1 VCALELAT
9 VDGEPPDLVQGADS
23 DSKADL
29 LPLPAPSETYQ
40 LLDAATCQC
49 NAATNAS
56 VANMVELER
65 HWARIVMECD
75 SKGVRKNL
83 CLDRD
88 LLALH
93 ATGIRN
99 TAAASALEAF
109 YQLAGLEAQKHYL
122 QRGIEET
129 ERTLKRLDE
138 FRQKGLAI
146 PKGVDRSS
154 VALRLRTLQDQKL
167 QLDFLRIQL
176 NGQLQK
182 LMGCSLDEFAFYWP
196 QADWQPDLTPV
207 DVQSELTH
215 GLANRTDLRGLSLV
229 ICRLEKQTLP
239 VGRAVL
245 KFADGTVG
253 SVEPIDG
260 WIHVARCFRC
270 NKSELPVR
278 RRQLAIFYHDTEL
291 AATAEIKS
299 AAYKITLQQQRVR
312 VAQQK
317 VQELRDRLQELTEAR
332 NVQDIAIF
340 EISKVRVQT
349 YEAESDL
356 VRQVVGLQVARVGL
370 RKAQG
375 TLAQECGFS
384 PVLCCEGK
392 CDGARTPCSDKTCSK

>member
-1 VCALELAT
+1 VHET
-9 VDGEPPDLVQGADS
+9 DGDS
-23 DSKADL
+23 AADL
-29 LPLPAPSETYQ
+29 LPLPSPSETYQ

-56 VANMVELER
+56 VANLVELER

-75 SKGVRKNL
+75 SKAVRKNL
-83 CLDRD
+83 SLDRD

-122 QRGIEET
+122 QLGIEET
-129 ERTLKRLDE
+129 QRTLKRLDE
-138 FRQKGLAI
+138 LRKQGLAL
-146 PKGVDRSS
+146 PKKVDRSS
-154 VALRLRTLQDQKL
+154 VASRLYALQDQKL

-182 LMGCSLDEFAFYWP
+182 FMGCSLDEYAFYWP
-196 QADWQPDLTPV
+196 QADWKPNFAPV
-207 DVQSELTH
+207 DVEGELAR
-215 GLANRTDLRGLSLV
+215 GLANRTDLQGLSLV
-229 ICRLEKQTLP
+229 LCQIEKQTLP
-239 VGRAVL
+239 VARGVL

-260 WIHVARCFRC
+260 WIHMARCFRC

-278 RRQLAIFYHDTEL
+278 RRQLAIFYNDTEL
-291 AATAEIKS
+291 SATAEIKS

-312 VAQQK
+312 LAQQN
-317 VQELRDRLQELTEAR
+317 VQEQRERLHELIETRD
-332 NVQDIAIF
+332 VQDVSIF
-340 EISKVRVQT
+340 EISNVRGQIH
-349 YEAESDL
+349 EAESDL
-356 VRQVVGLQVARVGL
+356 LQQVIGLQVARVGL

-375 TLAQECGFS
+375 LLAMECGFS
-384 PVLCCEGK
+384 PAL
-392 CDGARTPCSDKTCSK
+392 CSKGRRGGPRMRCSGK